1 MLWEIYLKNIMWRT
15 PQQNCSL
22 ACTAVHCR
30 AFDADKDDRLSFK
43 EWQVGFY
50 LLILLPKVADRD
62 EDVNGGGNDDD
73 EDVNGDSNDDDEDV
87 DGDRDQDV
95 DGDSSDVYRHRCH
108 TLPILHL
115 MILWQ

>member
-1 MLWEIYLKNIMWRT
+1 MHCRAFDALRNLSQKYNVTNLSKKM
-15 PQQNCSL
+15 
-22 ACTAVHCR
+22 HCR

-115 MILWQ
+115 MIL